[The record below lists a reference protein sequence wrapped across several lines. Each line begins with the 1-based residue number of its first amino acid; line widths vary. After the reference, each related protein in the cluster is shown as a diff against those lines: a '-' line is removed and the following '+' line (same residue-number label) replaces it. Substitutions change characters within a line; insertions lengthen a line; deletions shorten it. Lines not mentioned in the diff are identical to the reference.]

1 MEVGYIQKRISGCLG
16 GRGAWRQR
24 QRKEKRQGLEL
35 RLQGWVE
42 SKEWRDVWWRK
53 AVGPQECFVEAKAE
67 NLLLSVQL
75 VRGLLVPPAEIRAA
89 QIWQNA

>member
-1 MEVGYIQKRISGCLG
+1 ME
-16 GRGAWRQR
+16 A
-24 QRKEKRQGLEL
+24 ETKRQGLEL

-53 AVGPQECFVEAKAE
+53 AVGPQEYFVEAKAE
-67 NLLLSVQL
+67 NLLLSIQL
-75 VRGLLVPPAEIRAA
+75 VRGLLVPPAEIRGA